1 MKSVMMI
8 MMLFCSWSMTE
19 VNAMTQDEMEKVL
32 IESVD
37 VIEQKKGYVVFLYK
51 KVRMALISD
60 VNHDRMRII
69 APVTEYSKLT
79 LEQVNKVMESNYHK
93 ALDAR
98 YATSEDIL
106 YSAFIH
112 PMSPLSANELS
123 NALNQVATLALTFGS
138 SYSSGEL
145 SFAGK

>member
-1 MKSVMMI
+1 MKPVI
-8 MMLFCSWSMTE
+8 MLMLLCSLSITG
-19 VNAMTQDEMEKVL
+19 VHAMTQDEMEKVV

-60 VNHDRMRII
+60 VTHDRMRII

-98 YATSEDIL
+98 YATSDDIL

-112 PMSPLSANELS
+112 PMSPLSANELT
-123 NALNQVATLALTFGS
+123 NALNQVATLALTFGN

>member
-1 MKSVMMI
+1 MKSVIMI
-8 MMLFCSWSMTE
+8 IMLFCSWSMTE

-37 VIEQKKGYVVFLYK
+37 VIEQKKGYVVFQYK